1 MMLSIQKRLFF
12 LWGLLLVA
20 GTLHGQPGD
29 RRAKDQAAEA
39 RYREARQAFERFEK
53 VHGHFVQTANGRM
66 HYLTWG
72 SPTGIPFLWAHG
84 SLTNAYEMQTV
95 ADSLAKAGLYIIA
108 IDYYGHG
115 QTPIPPHEVS
125 LYHVADDMKTLLDGL
140 HIPKAVVGG
149 FSRGG
154 FIAAAFYDAYPDR
167 VLGLVL
173 EDGGSVATNA
183 HYHTLSPAELEARVM
198 AFEKERPAERTYAT
212 EREAYEAIRDPG
224 SPGTEFE
231 LLAWIRQEANGRW
244 AVSPGLFKLFNLENP
259 GQFLDNILRPTK
271 VPLFAA
277 SMSLIEPRII
287 YRNLDVPL
295 LILDAAGP
303 NDPFPFTEANQA
315 LQRQHPKLITHRVYP
330 DADHNIHHVNPRQ
343 FTRDVIRFI
352 GQVKEHHRLP

>member
-1 MMLSIQKRLFF
+1 MRKRL
-12 LWGLLLVA
+12 LLCWVLLLAA
-20 GTLHGQPGD
+20 GTLPAQPGG
-29 RRAKDQAAEA
+29 RRPGDQAEA
-39 RYREARQAFERFEK
+39 RYREARQAFEAFEK
-53 VHGHFVQTANGRM
+53 AHGHFVQTGNGRM

-72 SPTGIPFLWAHG
+72 PPAGIPFLWAHG
-84 SLTNAYEMQTV
+84 SLTNAYEMQTI
-95 ADSLAKAGLYIIA
+95 ADSLAAAGLYVIA

-125 LYHVADDMKTLLDGL
+125 LYHVADDMKSLLDGL
-140 HIPKAVVGG
+140 GIAKAVVGG

-154 FIAAAFYDAYPDR
+154 FIATAFYDAYPDR

-173 EDGGSVATNA
+173 EDGGSVATNT
-183 HYHTLSPAELEARVM
+183 HYHTLSAAELEARVV
-198 AFEKERPAERTYAT
+198 AFEKERPVERTYAT

-287 YRNLDVPL
+287 FRNLSVPL

-303 NDPFPFTEANQA
+303 NDPFPFTEANRA
-315 LQRQHPKLITHRVYP
+315 LQRQHPRLITHRLYP
-330 DADHNIHHVNPRQ
+330 DADHNIHHANPRQ
-343 FTRDVIRFI
+343 MTRDVIRFI
-352 GQVKEHHRLP
+352 GQVKEHHRLR